1 MPPRHAF
8 LAPGPRRDLWVTTA
22 DVAAY
27 SLMVGFGETYLPAF
41 ALALGLGPVA
51 AGLTATVPILVGA
64 VLQLVTPAAVA
75 RLGSNRGWVVACTAV
90 QSISFVPFI
99 VWAMRGHAQ
108 LWEVLV
114 AASLYWSAGMAGVP
128 AWNSWL
134 GTLVPARLRT
144 TFFARRNRL
153 GQLAVCI
160 GFVLAG
166 LALQVGES
174 RGAVLPT
181 FAAVFAVAA
190 VCRLASTALL
200 AACSEPSPPAAAA
213 APQTDEGRVRRLIG
227 AARDMAARPSGR
239 LVSFLWCFL
248 FGAHISSPYFTPY
261 MLREL
266 GFSYHAYMLV
276 FAAAFLTKA
285 LVLPSLGRLASR
297 IGSAGLLWAAVLAIT
312 PLALLWLPAEGLPY
326 LIGVQVIAGG
336 CWAAYELAVAL
347 LLFEAVTDRERTGVI
362 TVYNLGL
369 AVATVA
375 GGACGGLILH
385 ALGADR
391 TAYAAVFVASTIVRL
406 ASLPLARRVR
416 VAE

>member
-1 MPPRHAF
+1 
-8 LAPGPRRDLWVTTA
+8 
-22 DVAAY
+22 
-27 SLMVGFGETYLPAF
+27 
-41 ALALGLGPVA
+41 
-51 AGLTATVPILVGA
+51 VPILVGA

-108 LWEVLV
+108 LWEVLA

>member
-1 MPPRHAF
+1 LPPRRFFPPA
-8 LAPGPRRDLWVTTA
+8 GPRRDLWVTTA

-64 VLQLVTPAAVA
+64 VLQLVTPAAVS
-75 RLGSNRGWVVACTAV
+75 RLGTNRGWVVACTAA
-90 QSISFVPFI
+90 QAASFVPFI
-99 VWAMRGHAQ
+99 VWALRGHAQ
-108 LWEVLV
+108 LWEVIA

-128 AWNSWL
+128 AWNSWI
-134 GTLVPARLRT
+134 GTLVPIRLRT
-144 TFFARRNRL
+144 SYFARRNRL
-153 GQLAVCI
+153 GQFAVCI

-166 LALQVGES
+166 LALQFGES

-181 FAAVFAVAA
+181 FAGVFVAAA

-200 AACSEPSPPAAAA
+200 AACGEPRPPERHEPTVLAAGRARRLVAAAR
-213 APQTDEGRVRRLIG
+213 G
-227 AARDMAARPSGR
+227 MAARPSGR
-239 LVSFLWCFL
+239 LVAFLCCFL
-248 FGAHISSPYFTPY
+248 FGAHVSSPYFTPY

-276 FAAAFLTKA
+276 FAASFLTKA

-297 IGSAGLLWAAVLAIT
+297 IGSVGLLWGAVLSIT
-312 PLALLWLPAEGLPY
+312 PLALLWLPAEGVPY
-326 LIGVQVIAGG
+326 LIGVQVLAGG

-347 LLFEAVTDRERTGVI
+347 LLFEAVTDRERTGVVTI
-362 TVYNLGL
+362 YNLGM

-375 GGACGGLILH
+375 GAACGGLLLRS
-385 ALGADR
+385 LGTDR
-391 TAYAAVFVASTIVRL
+391 SAYAAVFVVSTLLRL
-406 ASLPLARRVR
+406 AALPLARRLR
-416 VAE
+416 AAE

>member
-1 MPPRHAF
+1 LPPRHAF

-108 LWEVLV
+108 LWEVLA

-144 TFFARRNRL
+144 TYFARRNRL
-153 GQLAVCI
+153 GQFAVCI

-200 AACSEPSPPAAAA
+200 AACSEPSPPAPAA
-213 APQTDEGRVRRLIG
+213 APQTDEGRVRRLMG

-297 IGSAGLLWAAVLAIT
+297 IGSDGLLWAAVLAIT

-326 LIGVQVIAGG
+326 LIGVQVLAGG

-416 VAE
+416 VAD

>member
-108 LWEVLV
+108 LWEVLA

-144 TFFARRNRL
+144 TYFARRNRL
-153 GQLAVCI
+153 GQFAVCI

-200 AACSEPSPPAAAA
+200 AACSEPSPPAPAA
-213 APQTDEGRVRRLIG
+213 APQTDEGRVRRLMG

-297 IGSAGLLWAAVLAIT
+297 IGSDGLLWAAVLAIT

-326 LIGVQVIAGG
+326 LIGVQVLAGG

-416 VAE
+416 VAD

>member
-1 MPPRHAF
+1 
-8 LAPGPRRDLWVTTA
+8 VTTA

-51 AGLTATVPILVGA
+51 AGLTATVPVLVGA

-90 QSISFVPFI
+90 QAISFVPFI
-99 VWAMRGHAQ
+99 AWALRGHAQ

-144 TFFARRNRL
+144 SFFARRNRL
-153 GQLAVCI
+153 GQFAVCI
-160 GFVLAG
+160 GFVVAG
-166 LALQVGES
+166 LALQLGES

-181 FAAVFAVAA
+181 FAAVFALAA

-200 AACSEPSPPAAAA
+200 AACSEPSPPVQP
-213 APQTDEGRVRRLIG
+213 APAPVDEGRVGRLVG

-239 LVSFLWCFL
+239 LVAFLWCFL
-248 FGAHISSPYFTPY
+248 FGAHISAPYFTPY

-276 FAAAFLTKA
+276 FAAAFLTKG

-297 IGSAGLLWAAVLAIT
+297 IGSVGLLWAAVLAIT
-312 PLALLWLPAEGLPY
+312 PLALLWLPASGVPY
-326 LIGVQVIAGG
+326 LMGVQVLAGG

-391 TAYAAVFVASTIVRL
+391 TAYAAVFVVSTLVRL
-406 ASLPLARRVR
+406 AALPLARRVR

>member
-1 MPPRHAF
+1 MPPRRAF

-99 VWAMRGHAQ
+99 VWALRGHAQ
-108 LWEVLV
+108 LWEVLA

-128 AWNSWL
+128 AWNSWI

-144 TFFARRNRL
+144 SYFARRNRL
-153 GQLAVCI
+153 GQFAVCI

-174 RGAVLPT
+174 RGAVLPS

-190 VCRLASTALL
+190 MCRLGSTALL
-200 AACSEPSPPAAAA
+200 AGCSEPSPPAAAA
-213 APQTDEGRVRRLIG
+213 ARQTDAGRVRRLVE

-239 LVSFLWCFL
+239 LVTFLWCFL
-248 FGAHISSPYFTPY
+248 FGAHVSGPYFTPY

-276 FAAAFLTKA
+276 FAASFLTKA
-285 LVLPSLGRLASR
+285 IVFPALGRLASR
-297 IGSAGLLWAAVLAIT
+297 IGSVSLLWGAVLSIT
-312 PLALLWLPAEGLPY
+312 PLALLWLPAEGVPY
-326 LIGVQVIAGG
+326 LIGVQVLAGG
-336 CWAAYELAVAL
+336 CWAAWELAVTL
-347 LLFEAVTDRERTGVI
+347 LLFEAVTDRERTGVV

-369 AVATVA
+369 AIATVA
-375 GGACGGLILH
+375 GGACGGLILQT
-385 ALGADR
+385 LGADR
-391 TAYAAVFVASTIVRL
+391 SAYFAVFATSTLMRL